1 MLLVLFRTLANSL
14 ISLISLT
21 FLIAATCQA
30 QILPNSI
37 ESNPRLLIVEDSL
50 VSIFENSTLII
61 QYEFIGDIKD
71 GNGFTAGR
79 AGFTSRTGDMLEVLL
94 EYERLSPNNTLRPY
108 IKPLRSVYG
117 SPNTIPIK
125 GLKEDWSRLA
135 KEDQLFRKA
144 QDNVND
150 RLYRK
155 PAHQLARDLGLIL
168 PISYVALYEAGIQ
181 HGFGDTYDSL
191 PTIVD
196 RANKKAGGT
205 PKKGINELDWL
216 KTFIAAREDDLRN
229 PKNLDYK
236 ELFQYALDRPKAI
249 RTIID
254 QENENLNKQISVKVY
269 GDVFTF

>member
-1 MLLVLFRTLANSL
+1 MLLVFFRTVAKPLL
-14 ISLISLT
+14 SLT
-21 FLIAATCQA
+21 ILTLLVAATCKA
-30 QILPNSI
+30 QTLLNPI

-61 QYEFIGDIKD
+61 QYEFIGDIND

-94 EYERLSPNNTLRPY
+94 EYERLSPDNVLKPY
-108 IKPLRSVYG
+108 IKPLRGVYG
-117 SPNTIPIK
+117 SSNTNPIK
-125 GLKEDWSRLA
+125 GLKEDWSRVA
-135 KEDQLFRKA
+135 KADPLFRKA

-155 PAHQLARDLGLIL
+155 PAHLLARELGLVL

-196 RANKKAGGT
+196 RANKKVGGT
-205 PKKGINELDWL
+205 PKKGINEIEWL

-229 PKNLDYK
+229 PKNLEYK
-236 ELFQYALDRPKAI
+236 ELFQFALDRPKAI

>member
-1 MLLVLFRTLANSL
+1 MFVLSRTLSKPFLSLITIILLV
-14 ISLISLT
+14 
-21 FLIAATCQA
+21 AATCHA

-61 QYEFIGDIKD
+61 QYEFIGEIKD

-94 EYERLSPNNTLRPY
+94 EYERLSPNNILKPY
-108 IKPLRSVYG
+108 INPLRSVYG
-117 SPNTIPIK
+117 SSNITPIK
-125 GLKEDWSRLA
+125 GLKEDWSRVA
-135 KEDQLFRKA
+135 KQDHLFRKA

-150 RLYRK
+150 LLYRK
-155 PAHQLARDLGLIL
+155 PAHQLARELGLAL

-205 PKKGINELDWL
+205 PKKGIKEIDWL

-229 PKNLDYK
+229 PKNLEYK

-254 QENENLNKQISVKVY
+254 QENENLNKQIVVKVY
-269 GDVFTF
+269 GDTFTF